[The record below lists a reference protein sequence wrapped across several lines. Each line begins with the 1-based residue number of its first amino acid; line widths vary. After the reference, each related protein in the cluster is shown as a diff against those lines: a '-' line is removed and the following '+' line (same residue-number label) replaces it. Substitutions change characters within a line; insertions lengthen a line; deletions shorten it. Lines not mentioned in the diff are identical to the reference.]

1 MIEKKRKL
9 ERSMYMSMDF
19 NFFMNDVVGNAR
31 NEIKDAG
38 YTELKTPEEVDSAFS
53 QDGTTLVMINSVC
66 GCAGGIARPAAA
78 HSVHY
83 DKRPDH
89 LVTVFAGQD
98 KEATAKAREFFEGYP
113 PSSPSFALLKDGK
126 FLTMVERHEIEG
138 HEPMSVVNKLQ
149 SYFDQYCEEV

>member
-1 MIEKKRKL
+1 MN
-9 ERSMYMSMDF
+9 MDF
-19 NFFMNDVVGNAR
+19 NLFMNDIVRQAR
-31 NEIKDAG
+31 QEITAAG
-38 YTELKTPEEVDSAFS
+38 YTELKTPEEVESALNEK
-53 QDGTTLVMINSVC
+53 GTTLVMVNSVC

-78 HSVHY
+78 HSIHF

-98 KEATAKAREFFEGYP
+98 KEATEKARSFFTGYP

-126 FLTMVERHEIEG
+126 LLKMVERHEIEG

-149 SYFDQYCEEV
+149 SYFDEYCEEL